1 MTDKAAEE
9 KRLQRTG
16 NGNRS
21 SSGDKGGGKH
31 TFTKEQLLSSGRFL
45 DRRDIAEA
53 LLDDEK
59 VYTMEA
65 VEGKI
70 EDYMKGKVR

>member
-31 TFTKEQLLSSGRFL
+31 TFTKEQLLSSGRFR
-45 DRRDIAEA
+45 DRRDIA
-53 LLDDEK
+53 
-59 VYTMEA
+59 
-65 VEGKI
+65 
-70 EDYMKGKVR
+70 